1 MSVCRYN
8 CQAIKYFVSMLWYV
22 RILKQITI
30 TEFKNDKS
38 YSCMVAGASN
48 MCNVKTTID
57 NCMCIALC
65 SIALI

>member
-1 MSVCRYN
+1 MTSV
-8 CQAIKYFVSMLWYV
+8 SYV
-22 RILKQITI
+22 KILKQITSI
-30 TEFKNDKS
+30 EFKNDKS

>member
-1 MSVCRYN
+1 M
-8 CQAIKYFVSMLWYV
+8 YV
-22 RILKQITI
+22 RIIIAKKITSISYVKILKQITR
-30 TEFKNDKS
+30 TELENDKS

>member
-1 MSVCRYN
+1 MRKILASN
-8 CQAIKYFVSMLWYV
+8 YFVSMTSISYV
-22 RILKQITI
+22 KISKQITS